1 MNTRPFKKMH
11 GLGNDFVIV
20 DARGSPFQPSPAQA
34 QRIADRHFGVGCDQ
48 LIVLEPPTDDDAQV
62 FMRIYNADGS
72 QAEACGNATRCV
84 ARLMFEE
91 SGRTTGVQTVMG
103 ILPVSRLPD
112 GQYMVGMGPA
122 FVAWQEVP
130 LAEPTDTLHLPE
142 LVPGMGSP
150 VAVSI
155 GNPHC
160 VFFVEDADAL
170 DFAGIGA
177 QIEHHPLFPNRTNV
191 QFVTPIGPHCIRQRV
206 WERGVGVTGAS
217 GSGACAGAVA
227 SLRRGVVEGPVRV
240 NLDGGELL
248 IDWDQSANHI
258 TMTGG
263 TTFAFDGLLSGE
275 MLDG

>member
-20 DARGSPFQPSPAQA
+20 DARGNPFQPSPAQA

-48 LIVLEPPTDDDAQV
+48 LIVLETPTDDDAQV

-103 ILPVSRLPD
+103 VLPVSRLPD

-130 LAEPTDTLHLPE
+130 LAVPTDTLHLPE

-160 VFFVEDADAL
+160 VFFVEDAA
-170 DFAGIGA
+170 
-177 QIEHHPLFPNRTNV
+177 R
-191 QFVTPIGPHCIRQRV
+191 GPWI
-206 WERGVGVTGAS
+206 
-217 GSGACAGAVA
+217 
-227 SLRRGVVEGPVRV
+227 SLRP
-240 NLDGGELL
+240 
-248 IDWDQSANHI
+248 
-258 TMTGG
+258 
-263 TTFAFDGLLSGE
+263 
-275 MLDG
+275 